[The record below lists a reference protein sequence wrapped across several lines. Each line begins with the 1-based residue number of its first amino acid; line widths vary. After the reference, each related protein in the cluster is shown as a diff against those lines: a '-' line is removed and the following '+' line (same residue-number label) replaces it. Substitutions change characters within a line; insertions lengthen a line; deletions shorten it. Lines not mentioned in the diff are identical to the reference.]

1 MADTGRGRRLPRWGD
16 VRPLVQPRRF
26 EASPVRRRLARAA
39 TIGDL
44 RGAAR
49 RSVPRAIFDFVDGG
63 AEDEISMAR
72 SREAFRRV
80 ELIPRVL
87 RDVGTIDTTTEI
99 LGRTSSLPM
108 VLAPTG
114 FTRAM
119 NHEGEVAV
127 ARAAARAGV
136 PYVLS
141 TMGTTSI
148 EEVAAAAPGADL
160 WFQLYVWQDRGA
172 SIDLVKRAAAAG
184 VTTLILTVDSP
195 VTGYR
200 VRDVHNGF
208 TLPPSLTLRTL
219 AGMAAYPAWWFNL
232 LTTRPLEFASLRST
246 GGTVAELSGRLFDPT
261 LTFDD
266 VAWLREVWDGKLLV
280 KGILTAADARDVVD
294 RGADAVIVSNHGGRQ
309 LDRTPTPL
317 RTLGPV
323 VDAVGERAAVFVDG
337 GIRSGADL
345 VAARA
350 LGATAGL
357 IGRAYLYG
365 LMAGGERGVDR
376 TIGILREETVRTLRL
391 LGVPRAA
398 DLTRDHARL
407 V

>member
-1 MADTGRGRRLPRWGD
+1 
-16 VRPLVQPRRF
+16 
-26 EASPVRRRLARAA
+26 
-39 TIGDL
+39 
-44 RGAAR
+44 
-49 RSVPRAIFDFVDGG
+49 
-63 AEDEISMAR
+63 
-72 SREAFRRV
+72 
-80 ELIPRVL
+80 
-87 RDVGTIDTTTEI
+87 
-99 LGRTSSLPM
+99 
-108 VLAPTG
+108 
-114 FTRAM
+114 
-119 NHEGEVAV
+119 
-127 ARAAARAGV
+127 
-136 PYVLS
+136 
-141 TMGTTSI
+141 MGTTSI
-148 EEVAAAAPGADL
+148 EEVVAAAPGVDL

-184 VTTLILTVDSP
+184 ITTLVVTVDSP

-208 TLPPSLTLRTL
+208 TLPPELTLRTL

-246 GGTVAELSGRLFDPT
+246 GGTVAELSGRLFDPRVT
-261 LTFDD
+261 LDD
-266 VAWLREVWDGKLLV
+266 VAWLRELWDGKLLV

-317 RTLGPV
+317 RVLGPV
-323 VDAVGERAAVFVDG
+323 ADAVGDRVPVFVDG

-350 LGATAGL
+350 LGAAAGL

-376 TIGILREETVRTLRL
+376 TLGILREETVRTLRL